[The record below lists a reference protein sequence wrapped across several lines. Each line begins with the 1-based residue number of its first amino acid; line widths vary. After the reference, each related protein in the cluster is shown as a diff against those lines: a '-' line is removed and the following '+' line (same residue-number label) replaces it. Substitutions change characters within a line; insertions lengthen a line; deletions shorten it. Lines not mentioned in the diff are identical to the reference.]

1 MKGGDTVQE
10 TRNETQMVNGS
21 KLMVEALTDEKVEML
36 FGYPGGTILP
46 EYDEM
51 YQAEFKNILVRHE
64 QGATHAA
71 EGYAKSTG
79 KTGVVLVTSGPG
91 ATNAVTGV
99 ADAMRDSVPLVVFT
113 GQVGTGLIGTDAFQE
128 ADVLSIYKSISKKAI
143 QIRSATDVANVVH
156 QAFEIAQS
164 GRKGPVVVDLPKN
177 VMSEEV
183 TRAEVKQWESESNFS
198 TELKSDS
205 KEKLKAMMKD
215 LRAAK
220 QPVLLVGGGAIAANA
235 SQEFRQFAEKHQI
248 PVISSLLGLGV
259 VHSEN
264 PQFMG
269 MAGMH
274 GSFAANKALHNSDFL
289 INIGCRFEDRL
300 ATNPK
305 KFAPKAKI
313 SHIDIDPNEIG
324 KIIRTDYGVVA
335 DAKAALTAML
345 EEPSTADN
353 HQDWVNET
361 TKRKQDHDYRYHKQ
375 SGELKPQQVIE
386 AVGKFTEGKAFVA
399 TDVGQHQ
406 MWAAQFY
413 PFTFAGQLVT
423 SGGLGTMGFGI
434 PSAIGTQFAHPDD
447 QVVLFTGDGS
457 FQMTSEELD
466 VIKSYGLNI
475 KIVLLNNGVLGMVR
489 QWQDLFYDERR
500 SQTVFKDQPDF
511 QKLAAAYGINS
522 YKIIG
527 QDADWQTILQQALDA
542 PGSALIEVA
551 IPKWEEVQPMIAPGQ
566 TNDNMIEFD

>member
-1 MKGGDTVQE
+1 M
-10 TRNETQMVNGS
+10 
-21 KLMVEALTDEKVEML
+21 
-36 FGYPGGTILP
+36 
-46 EYDEM
+46 
-51 YQAEFKNILVRHE
+51 
-64 QGATHAA
+64 
-71 EGYAKSTG
+71 
-79 KTGVVLVTSGPG
+79 
-91 ATNAVTGV
+91 
-99 ADAMRDSVPLVVFT
+99 
-113 GQVGTGLIGTDAFQE
+113 
-128 ADVLSIYKSISKKAI
+128 
-143 QIRSATDVANVVH
+143 
-156 QAFEIAQS
+156 
-164 GRKGPVVVDLPKN
+164 
-177 VMSEEV
+177 
-183 TRAEVKQWESESNFS
+183 
-198 TELKSDS
+198 
-205 KEKLKAMMKD
+205 
-215 LRAAK
+215 
-220 QPVLLVGGGAIAANA
+220 
-235 SQEFRQFAEKHQI
+235 
-248 PVISSLLGLGV
+248 
-259 VHSEN
+259 
-264 PQFMG
+264 
-269 MAGMH
+269 
-274 GSFAANKALHNSDFL
+274 
-289 INIGCRFEDRL
+289 
-300 ATNPK
+300 
-305 KFAPKAKI
+305 
-313 SHIDIDPNEIG
+313 
-324 KIIRTDYGVVA
+324 
-335 DAKAALTAML
+335 
-345 EEPSTADN
+345 
-353 HQDWVNET
+353 
-361 TKRKQDHDYRYHKQ
+361 
-375 SGELKPQQVIE
+375 IE